1 MDLGIA
7 LPIIANIDIDNQL
20 KIAIKAEQLG
30 FKSVWASDHI
40 IIPQEW
46 KGRFSDIFPDP
57 FIMLTA
63 ISQNT
68 SKITLGTSA
77 IILPYRNPI
86 IVAKMLSTLDNLCN
100 GRLICTVAPGWMK
113 EEFDILG
120 VPYEGRIP
128 KTEEFI
134 KILKN
139 LWSENPDPFEGEFYT
154 FKNVSFQP
162 KPMQDKLQIWMGG
175 NADGAIQR
183 AVDYADGWQPIWFG
197 PEELKNKI
205 FYLEKYADEKKVNIN
220 REIYNISLRNRIL
233 ITDDKDN
240 GNNPDT
246 ALIGQKNEVFDKIL
260 AYKDLRI
267 KEVVLD
273 FISPNIDEIL
283 ETMEIVG
290 NELIP
295 EL

>member
-139 LWSENPDPFEGEFYT
+139 LWSENPDPFQGEFYS

-183 AVDYADGWQPIWFG
+183 AVDYADGWQPIWFS

-205 FYLEKYADEKKVNIN
+205 LFLEKYADEKKVNIN
-220 REIYNISLRNRIL
+220 KEIYNISLRNRIL
-233 ITDDKDN
+233 ITSDKDN

>member
-120 VPYEGRIP
+120 VPYEGRIH

-162 KPMQDKLQIWMGG
+162 KPLQDKLQIWMGG

-183 AVDYADGWQPIWFG
+183 AVEYADGWQPIWFS
-197 PEELKNKI
+197 PEELQNKI
-205 FYLEKYADEKKVNIN
+205 LFLEKYADEKKVNIN

-233 ITDDKDN
+233 ITADKDN
-240 GNNPDT
+240 GNNPNT

-260 AYKDLRI
+260 AYRDLRI

-290 NELIP
+290 KELIP

>member
-183 AVDYADGWQPIWFG
+183 AVDYADGWQPIWFS
-197 PEELKNKI
+197 PQELKNKI
-205 FYLEKYADEKKVNIN
+205 LFLEKYADEKKVNIN

-233 ITDDKDN
+233 FTGDKDN

>member
-183 AVDYADGWQPIWFG
+183 AVDYADGWQPIWFS

-205 FYLEKYADEKKVNIN
+205 LFLEKYADEKKVNIN

>member
-40 IIPQEW
+40 IIPLEL
-46 KGRFSDIFPDP
+46 KGTFYYIFPDP

-63 ISQNT
+63 ISQNS

-162 KPMQDKLQIWMGG
+162 KPLQDKLQIWMGG

-183 AVDYADGWQPIWFG
+183 AVEYADGWQPIWFS
-197 PEELKNKI
+197 PEELQNKI
-205 FYLEKYADEKKVNIN
+205 LFLEKYADEKKVNIN

-233 ITDDKDN
+233 ITGDKDN

-260 AYKDLRI
+260 AYRDLRI

-290 NELIP
+290 KELIP

>member
-1 MDLGIA
+1 MNLGIA

-183 AVDYADGWQPIWFG
+183 AVDYADGWQPIWFS

-205 FYLEKYADEKKVNIN
+205 LFLEKYADEKKVNIN
-220 REIYNISLRNRIL
+220 KEIYNISLRNRIL
-233 ITDDKDN
+233 ITGDKDT